1 MNGIMITDN
10 NQLSEVYENDLCEAL
25 KKIKDMEDFIS
36 TVKGKLYE
44 EMEERGIV
52 KIDTYRIRITK
63 VPETTKEK
71 FDTKTFK
78 AKYTPADTTN
88 YNIVEVDVQA
98 TVKAAAIP
106 VAVVFGI
113 CL

>member
-25 KKIKDMEDFIS
+25 KKIKDMEEFIS

-71 FDTKTFK
+71 FDTKAFK
-78 AKYTPADTTN
+78 AKYPELYDEFCG
-88 YNIVEVDVQA
+88 IVS
-98 TVKAAAIP
+98 VKGHLKVEAK
-106 VAVVFGI
+106 
-113 CL
+113 